1 VTKTERW
8 LNLLAFLLGR
18 GTAAAREDILSQ
30 VQDYKDD
37 WVSED
42 DTRRESA
49 RRKFERDKKE
59 LRALGVELEK
69 KTVWAEHADQEVE
82 GYQLHARDFYLPYL
96 DVRTATRNPSRGSRP
111 YSLASVT
118 LEPSEMMTLRR
129 AAERVAQVTGNLL
142 STAAHSALGKLSFDI
157 PEVSDV
163 VKEEIVTRPTAGFE
177 KAFRVLFD
185 GVRERR
191 AVKCRYYAIG
201 RDEEES
207 RVIEPYGMML
217 SWGTWY
223 CVGRSRE
230 RDAMRIFRV
239 DRMREAEPVAG
250 EKGAFRVPKGFKI
263 DQYLKRA
270 PWELTEAKPV
280 TVRIEVR
287 FPQSRWVI
295 GEGLGKVVKGVTE
308 DGGAQLEFEVRAQ
321 DPFLRWLLTFGHQ
334 VEVLEPA
341 SVKKQ
346 LDALRTSV
354 AARYA

>member
-1 VTKTERW
+1 MTKTERW

-18 GTAAAREDILSQ
+18 ATAAAREDILSQ

-37 WVSED
+37 WTSAD
-42 DTRRESA
+42 NTRRESA

-59 LRALGVELEK
+59 LKALGVELEK

-96 DVRTATRNPSRGSRP
+96 DLRTAGRMRGARP
-111 YSLASVT
+111 YSLASVPV
-118 LEPSEMMTLRR
+118 EPAELQVLRR
-129 AAERVAQVTGNLL
+129 AAQRVARMTDNPLA
-142 STAAHSALGKLSFDI
+142 TAAQSALRKLSFDL
-157 PEVSDV
+157 PEVGLPTGEHS
-163 VKEEIVTRPTAGFE
+163 VTNPVPPTFE
-177 KAFRVLFD
+177 QTFKLLFA
-185 GVRERR
+185 GVRDRR

-201 RDEEES
+201 RDQEES

-217 SWGTWY
+217 SWGSWY

-230 RDAMRIFRV
+230 RDAMRVFRV

-250 EKGAFRVPKGFKI
+250 EKGSFRVPKAFTI
-263 DQYLKRA
+263 EQYLKRA
-270 PWELTEAKPV
+270 PWELTDAKPV
-280 TVRIEVR
+280 TVRVAVA

-295 GEGLGKVVKGVTE
+295 GEGLGKVVKAVTD
-308 DGGAQLEFEVRAQ
+308 DGGAELEFDVRAQ

-334 VEVLEPA
+334 VKVLSPLP
-341 SVKKQ
+341 VRKQ
-346 LDALRTSV
+346 LEALRASV